1 MDLQMKRIRESRG
14 LSQQEVADL
23 IGVPVRRYGS
33 WERGERNMNLDDAV
47 EIAQVLNCT
56 LDELAGRKCPSPA
69 KYSDPRQQS
78 LNYSYS
84 MLDDKSKDDLTG
96 IASTFTADASRLAVK
111 SGQGTGDEAEAVR
124 RAV

>member
-1 MDLQMKRIRESRG
+1 
-14 LSQQEVADL
+14 
-23 IGVPVRRYGS
+23 
-33 WERGERNMNLDDAV
+33 MNLDDAV
-47 EIAQVLNCT
+47 EIAQVLHCT
-56 LDELAGRKCPSPA
+56 LDELAGRKSPSSH

-78 LNYSYS
+78 LNHSYS

-111 SGQGTGDEAEAVR
+111 SGQDTGDEAETVR